1 MQIIDLVVDIVEW
14 DVATIPVVDERGY
27 IGGRLRYGVVRV
39 RTDPDLGATGL
50 IGPLDGE
57 LAPCLAQLT
66 DVIKPRLVGRR
77 LTEPDQIWTR
87 LDRWAGHGF
96 PLQPAMAAVDI
107 ALWDAVARA
116 RGLPL
121 FALLGG
127 HSREIPAVATS
138 PPVHARPELVVEQVL
153 EAVERGFRAYKIHPG
168 AVPESDA
175 IRLAGM
181 AREAVGST
189 VALVFDPNNSYDLTK
204 ALAVGMALDEA
215 GFAWYEDPVAP
226 DDWTG
231 ILRLADALR
240 TPLAMSD
247 AIGFLAHQARLALRL
262 GAPQI
267 VRVSARKLG
276 VTGLKELCDE
286 LSAAGMPFEIGFG
299 GNPLANAA
307 NLHVASSVAGRT
319 YYEHMLPAGYHE
331 TGVLSPV
338 QVNNGAALASPRPG
352 LGVELDPDLVAR
364 HTITRLG

>member
-1 MQIIDLVVDIVEW
+1 MQILDLVVDIVEW
-14 DVATIPVVDERGY
+14 EVPTIPVVDERGS
-27 IGGRLRYGVVRV
+27 IGGRLSHGVVRV
-39 RTDPDLGATGL
+39 RTNLDVEATGL

-57 LAPCLAQLT
+57 LVPCLAQLT
-66 DVIKPRLVGRR
+66 DVIKPRLIGSR
-77 LTEPDQIWTR
+77 LTEPDQVWAR
-87 LDRWAGHGF
+87 LDGWAGHGF

-107 ALWDAVARA
+107 ALWDALARA

-121 FALLGG
+121 YALLEG

-138 PPVHARPELVVEQVL
+138 PPNHAQPELVVEQVL
-153 EAVERGFRAYKIHPG
+153 EAVESGFRAYKIHPG

-181 AREAVGST
+181 VREAVGSS
-189 VALVFDPNNSYDLTK
+189 VALMFDPNNSYDLTK
-204 ALAVGMALDEA
+204 ALAVGRALDEA

-226 DDWTG
+226 DDWNG
-231 ILRLADALR
+231 ILRLAEAIR

-276 VTGLKELCDE
+276 ISGLKALCDE
-286 LSAAGMPFEIGFG
+286 LTAAGTAFEIGFG

-331 TGVLSPV
+331 TGAVSPV
-338 QVNNGAALASPRPG
+338 RVNNGAATASSRPG
-352 LGVELDPDLVAR
+352 LGVELDPDLVSR
-364 HTITRLG
+364 RTVTRLG

>member
-1 MQIIDLVVDIVEW
+1 MRILDLVVDIVEW
-14 DVATIPVVDERGY
+14 DVGTIPVVDERGS

-39 RTDPDLGATGL
+39 RTDGDVEATGL
-50 IGPLDGE
+50 FGPLDGE
-57 LAPCLAQLT
+57 LLPCLAQLT
-66 DVIKPRLVGRR
+66 DVIKPRLVGCRM
-77 LTEPDQIWTR
+77 TQPDRIWTR
-87 LDRWAGHGF
+87 LDGWGGHGF

-107 ALWDAVARA
+107 ALWDALAKA
-116 RGLPL
+116 EGLPL
-121 FALLGG
+121 YALLGG

-153 EAVERGFRAYKIHPG
+153 EAVETGFRAYKIHPG
-168 AVPESDA
+168 AVSESDA
-175 IRLAGM
+175 TRLARM
-181 AREAVGST
+181 AREAVGSA
-189 VALVFDPNNSYDLTK
+189 VSLMFDPNNSYGLTK
-204 ALAVGMALDEA
+204 ALAVGRVLDEA
-215 GFAWYEDPVAP
+215 GYAWYEDPVAP
-226 DDWTG
+226 DDWNG
-231 ILRLADALR
+231 ILRLAEALR

-247 AIGFLAHQARLALRL
+247 AIGFLTHHARLALRL

-276 VTGLKELCDE
+276 ITGLKELCDE
-286 LSAAGMPFEIGFG
+286 LSAVGMPFEIGFG

-331 TGVLSPV
+331 TGAVSPV
-338 QVNNGAALASPRPG
+338 RVTNGAALASSRPG